1 MRLEPPPVDDRSV
14 WDVWLSV
21 YRMPA
26 LAAADELGL
35 FEALEAQPASADE
48 LGERLGL
55 NPQALRSVLPLLASL
70 GFLAVREG
78 RYHPTETARA
88 YLLHDS
94 PYYWGG
100 AFSIHR
106 ADRHVARFVAALK
119 ADPAE
124 SLGAF
129 GQGSRPVDSWE
140 SGELGAE
147 LAQTLAAFMHS
158 HSLPAAVG
166 LARLAAFDGMRRL
179 LDVGGGS
186 GCFSIALAQ
195 QRPRL
200 HATVMDL
207 PAMTRLADRYIEDAG
222 VRAQVDTR
230 VVDMFRGAWP
240 EGYDAIFMSNIF
252 HDWNQDTCAVLAA
265 RSLEALPPGGRI
277 LLHEMLL
284 ADDGS
289 GPLAAA
295 GFSMMMLAGTQGR
308 QYSFSELARILTD
321 AGFVDPQVTEAHG
334 DFSLV
339 SARKPDR

>member
-1 MRLEPPPVDDRSV
+1 M
-14 WDVWLSV
+14 
-21 YRMPA
+21 
-26 LAAADELGL
+26 
-35 FEALEAQPASADE
+35 
-48 LGERLGL
+48 
-55 NPQALRSVLPLLASL
+55 
-70 GFLAVREG
+70 
-78 RYHPTETARA
+78 
-88 YLLHDS
+88 
-94 PYYWGG
+94 
-100 AFSIHR
+100 
-106 ADRHVARFVAALK
+106 
-119 ADPAE
+119 
-124 SLGAF
+124 
-129 GQGSRPVDSWE
+129 
-140 SGELGAE
+140 
-147 LAQTLAAFMHS
+147 
-158 HSLPAAVG
+158 G
-166 LARLAAFDGMRRL
+166 LARLAAFDGVRRL

-200 HATVMDL
+200 RATVMDL

-230 VVDMFRGAWP
+230 VVDMFREAWP